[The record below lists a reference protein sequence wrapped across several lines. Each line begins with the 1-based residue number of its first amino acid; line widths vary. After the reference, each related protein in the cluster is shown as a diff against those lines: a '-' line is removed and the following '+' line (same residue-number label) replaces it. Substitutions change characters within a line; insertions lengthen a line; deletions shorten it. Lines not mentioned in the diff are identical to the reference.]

1 MYILCALKMRIEK
14 LAFSSSF
21 FLHVDSL
28 LFTRL
33 SYIIGFDG
41 KERGKELEQLMCD
54 VYFLVVGAVL
64 HNTACTGD
72 TTHTSELFIDML
84 CPGCLSI
91 LK

>member
-1 MYILCALKMRIEK
+1 MRIEK

-21 FLHVDSL
+21 SLHVDSL

-33 SYIIGFDG
+33 SYIIGFEG

-64 HNTACTGD
+64 HNTACTD
-72 TTHTSELFIDML
+72 TSELFIGIL